1 MRSNDVLIFNKIL
14 EILTKIRYSML
25 KPGGGLWHNSPPPV
39 SEWNIFFLSKF
50 LRFWSNYKEYLNE
63 YLIMWE
69 KMTKIFNISSKIRSY
84 VQDFVLNFALRMF
97 AMMVQF
103 LDISTKICDQNFD
116 QDFGDLDHH
125 FRYFTK
131 MFKILALNFIIF
143 L

>member
-14 EILTKIRYSML
+14 EILTKIRYFML
-25 KPGGGLWHNSPPPV
+25 KPGGGYGITAPPPV

-50 LRFWSNYKEYLNE
+50 LRLWSNYKEYLNE

-69 KMTKIFNISSKIRSY
+69 RMTKIFDISSKIRPY
-84 VQDFVLNFALRMF
+84 VQDFELNFVLRMF

>member
-1 MRSNDVLIFNKIL
+1 
-14 EILTKIRYSML
+14 
-25 KPGGGLWHNSPPPV
+25 
-39 SEWNIFFLSKF
+39 
-50 LRFWSNYKEYLNE
+50 
-63 YLIMWE
+63 
-69 KMTKIFNISSKIRSY
+69 MTKIFNISSKIRSY
-84 VQDFVLNFALRMF
+84 VQDFELNFALRMF

-103 LDISTKICDQNFD
+103 LDISTKIWD

>member
-1 MRSNDVLIFNKIL
+1 MIKLQRVFERISYNVREDDQIFDISP
-14 EILTKIRYSML
+14 KIR
-25 KPGGGLWHNSPPPV
+25 P
-39 SEWNIFFLSKF
+39 
-50 LRFWSNYKEYLNE
+50 
-63 YLIMWE
+63 
-69 KMTKIFNISSKIRSY
+69 Y
-84 VQDFVLNFALRMF
+84 VQDFELNFVLRMF

>member
-25 KPGGGLWHNSPPPV
+25 KPGGGGYGITAPPV

-50 LRFWSNYKEYLNE
+50 LRLWSNYKEYLNE
-63 YLIMWE
+63 YLIMWVR
-69 KMTKIFNISSKIRSY
+69 MTKIFDISSKIRSY
-84 VQDFVLNFALRMF
+84 VQDFELNFALRMF